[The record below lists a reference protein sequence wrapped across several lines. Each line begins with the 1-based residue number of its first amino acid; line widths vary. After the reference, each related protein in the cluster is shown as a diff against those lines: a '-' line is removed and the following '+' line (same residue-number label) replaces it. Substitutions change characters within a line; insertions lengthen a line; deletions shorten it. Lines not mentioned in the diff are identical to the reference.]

1 MCKESVYFPALE
13 RWHNKNVS
21 KLFITSKLEQVA
33 WGSLS
38 QYSIT
43 PALIPQVLYVLST
56 LGLLDGFFWIFFIF
70 LLFALY
76 FQTNQMEQ
84 DFNQYWFIIP
94 RLSTRP
100 KLVRKATT
108 WSPLFCCTGKLL
120 ECCQV
125 TSKLKHGNQN
135 GPRQERSADL
145 TSSNQSP
152 DSLKCH

>member
-1 MCKESVYFPALE
+1 MQGKCIFSCIRA
-13 RWHNKNVS
+13 

-38 QYSIT
+38 QYSRT
-43 PALIPQVLYVLST
+43 PALIPQVLYVLSA
-56 LGLLDGFFWIFFIF
+56 LGLLVGFLDFFFNF

-94 RLSTRP
+94 KPSTRP

-108 WSPLFCCTGKLL
+108 WPPLFCWTGKLL

-125 TSKLKHGNQN
+125 TSKNMETKMDQD
-135 GPRQERSADL
+135 RSV
-145 TSSNQSP
+145 QQI
-152 DSLKCH
+152 

>member
-1 MCKESVYFPALE
+1 MQGKCIFSCIRA
-13 RWHNKNVS
+13 

-38 QYSIT
+38 QYSRT
-43 PALIPQVLYVLST
+43 PALIPQVLYVLSA
-56 LGLLDGFFWIFFIF
+56 LGRLVGFLDFFIF

-76 FQTNQMEQ
+76 FQTSQMEQ

-94 RLSTRP
+94 RPSTRP

-145 TSSNQSP
+145 TSSNQRP